1 MFRISLLVLIT
12 ILLIACG
19 QTGPLYLTSDYKA
32 QHATTE
38 QKDPPSESLQ
48 PLKSDQRIVKTN

>member
-1 MFRISLLVLIT
+1 MIRISLLMLIT
-12 ILLIACG
+12 ALLAACG
-19 QTGPLYLTSDYKA
+19 QTGPLYLTTDYKA

-48 PLKSDQRIVKTN
+48 PLKSDQRIVQSN